1 MILMSTIRSSR
12 YADNMFRKLFV
23 FLGCV
28 CFFGCHPDM
37 SGDVVP
43 VYTTSQISLRIKQA
57 ASDEITT
64 RAFDDSGIADLHI
77 LVYDNK
83 NQQIGH
89 QYVTGNSTTMQV
101 RCGTGCTIF
110 AIANTGNPTLFNGTV
125 ASDITKLRAMVTNE
139 ITLVDGIK
147 TNDHL
152 LMSGSLNN
160 VTIVAGSSPQVISG
174 LTVERIAAKI
184 VMNVTAATGYTIT
197 GYAIKNL
204 PSKSYLIARPN
215 ANESS
220 TGDLAIGDDAAT
232 AWFDTPVTNSSSI
245 ANLNF
250 YLYENRKGDRVSV
263 KGGVGTPTNQ
273 QEKAKYAPANATY
286 IEVYAS
292 GYGYNS
298 TYRIYLGADNARNYN
313 IKRNS
318 SYTYNVR
325 ILSATETDT
334 RISKV
339 AFPSNCYILPPGKS
353 IVFPV
358 SRANE
363 DGVVRIPN
371 LGSGWITELLWTD
384 NSLGMKADGSSIIK
398 SLTAQGDGT
407 IKVESGSGEG
417 NAVVVA
423 KVGGVI
429 VWSWHIWVTSY
440 DPSVTNLAYNNGTVT
455 TTFMDRNLGT
465 KNNTVQNIG
474 SLGLLYQWG
483 RKDPF
488 PGAST
493 LTGTTSASIYNASG
507 TKLKEGGSTATGV
520 KKVAVAVSNN
530 FNNSIQNPLT
540 FYYNAYSPYDWYS
553 NSSTKNDNLW
563 NSTGNSKTV
572 YDPCPDGWRVP
583 VSGSGTSS
591 VWYKTKVTTTTSNY
605 LVSSFTNGWNFVN
618 AGYNLGWYPAAGKR
632 LYNSGTLSAVG
643 TQGYCWSS
651 RVNGTNVYSF
661 YLKKSSI
668 NPSNLGVY
676 RSEGYNVRCVKE

>member
-1 MILMSTIRSSR
+1 MSAIRSFR
-12 YADNMFRKLFV
+12 YADNMIQKLIV

-28 CFFGCHPDM
+28 FFFGCHPDI

-43 VYTTSQISLRIKQA
+43 VYTTSQISLRVKQA
-57 ASDEITT
+57 ASDDITT
-64 RAFDDSGIADLHI
+64 RALFDDSGISNLHI
-77 LVYDNK
+77 LIYDNK

-89 QYVTGNSTTMQV
+89 QYVTGSSTTMQV

-110 AIANTGNPTLFNGTV
+110 AIANTGNPTLFNGTE
-125 ASDITKLRAMVTNE
+125 ASNIAKLRAMVTNE

-147 TNDHL
+147 TNNHL

-160 VTIVAGSSPQVISG
+160 VTIVAGSSPQVITG

-184 VMNVTAATGYTIT
+184 VMNVTAAIGYTIT
-197 GYAIKNL
+197 GYAIKDL

-220 TGDLAIGDDAAT
+220 AGDLAIGDDAAT
-232 AWFDTPVTNSSSI
+232 VWFDTPVTSTSTI
-245 ANLNF
+245 TNLNF
-250 YLYENRKGDRVSV
+250 YLYESRKGDRVSV
-263 KGGVGTPTNQ
+263 NGGVGTLTNQ
-273 QEKAKYAPANATY
+273 QEKAKYAPTNATY

-318 SYTYNVR
+318 SYTYNVS
-325 ILSATETDT
+325 ILNATEIDT

-339 AFPSNCYILPPGKS
+339 AFPSNCYLLSPGKS
-353 IVFPV
+353 IAFPV

-371 LGSGWITELLWTD
+371 LSSGWTTELLWTD
-384 NSLGMKADGSSIIK
+384 NSLGVKADGSSTIK

-440 DPSVTNLAYNNGTVT
+440 DPSVTNLVYNNGTVT
-455 TTFMDRNLGT
+455 TTFMDRNLGA
-465 KNNTVQNIG
+465 KNNTVKNVG

-488 PGAST
+488 PGASAFS
-493 LTGTTSASIYNASG
+493 GTASASIYNASG
-507 TKLKEGGSTATGV
+507 TKLAEGSSKATGV
-520 KKVAVAVSNN
+520 KKEAVAVSNN

-540 FYYNAYSPYDWYS
+540 FYYKRLSPYDWYS
-553 NSSTKNDNLW
+553 NNTTKNDNLW

-572 YDPCPDGWRVP
+572 YDPCPYGWRVP

-605 LVSSFTNGWNFVN
+605 LVSSFTNGWSFVN
-618 AGYNLGWYPAAGKR
+618 AAYNLGWYPAAGKR
-632 LYNSGTLSAVG
+632 LYSSGTLSTVG
-643 TQGYCWSS
+643 TRGYYWSS
-651 RVNGTNVYSF
+651 SVSGTNVYSF
-661 YLKKSSI
+661 SIRSSAI
-668 NPSNLGVY
+668 APSNLCLY
-676 RSEGYNVRCVKE
+676 RSEGYNVRCVKEIN